1 MLKRAV
7 YCKKDMIKRKEE
19 RGIMQRRYDE
29 IYDAVVIGAGHAGV
43 EACLALARLGLKTL
57 VVTLSLDAI
66 SFMACNPA
74 IGGTAKGH
82 LVREVDALGGQ
93 MGISADHNLLQI
105 RMLNTGKGAAV
116 QSLRGQADKSAYHL
130 YMKRVLEREKNLTVL
145 QGEVAEILTENGKV
159 VGVTTLQGQAFA
171 CKGVVVA
178 TGVYL
183 NANIIIGEFRQET
196 GPNGFCRAT
205 ALTQCLL
212 DMGIPTRRFKTGTPA
227 RVDRKTINFD
237 AMTVQNGDEKL
248 YPFSFMTDGFIENR
262 EPCWLTY
269 TTEETKKIIM
279 ANIDRSPLYNGSIKS
294 TGPRYC
300 PSIEDKVMRFAD
312 KERHQIF
319 IEPESAST
327 DEMYVQGMSSSLP
340 VDVQIAMYH
349 SVIGLE
355 KCRLMRYAYAIE
367 YDCIDSTA
375 LYPSLMTKRVDGLFM
390 AGQLN
395 GSSGYEEA
403 AAQGIMAGI
412 NCAMY
417 IQDKT
422 PVVLG
427 RESSYI
433 GVLIDDLVTKGT
445 NEPYRMMTAR
455 AEHRLNLRQEN
466 ADERLTPIGREVGLV
481 SDERYAR
488 YLDKMNSL
496 KKINEALER
505 TVSPSFSA
513 PLFAEIGDYVP
524 HAGMSLREI
533 LKRSGVTA
541 ELLVKHFPEL
551 EKFDMRYLEE
561 VATVAKYEGYLSKQ
575 QSAIERAKKLEDK
588 ALPQDADYLSIEGLR
603 LEARQKLDKIRPLN
617 LGQASRISGVS
628 PADITVLMVWLA
640 RRGK

>member
-1 MLKRAV
+1 
-7 YCKKDMIKRKEE
+7 
-19 RGIMQRRYDE
+19 MQRKYDE

-43 EACLALARLGLKTL
+43 EACLALSRLGLKTL

-93 MGISADHNLLQI
+93 MGISADYNLLQI

-116 QSLRGQADKSAYHL
+116 QSLRGQADKSSYHL
-130 YMKRVLEREKNLTVL
+130 FMKRVLEREKNLTIL
-145 QGEVAEILTENGKV
+145 QGEVANILTENGKV
-159 VGVTTLQGQAFA
+159 CGITTLQGQTFA

-183 NANIIIGEFRQET
+183 NADIIIGEFRQQT

-205 ALTQCLL
+205 ALTDCLIN
-212 DMGIPTRRFKTGTPA
+212 MGIPTRRFKTGTPA
-227 RVDRKTINFD
+227 RVDKKTINFD
-237 AMTVQNGDEKL
+237 AMQIQHGDEKL
-248 YPFSFMTDGFIENR
+248 YPFSFMTDGFIENK
-262 EPCWLTY
+262 EPCYLTY

-279 ANIDRSPLYNGSIKS
+279 ANIARSPLYNGSIKS

-375 LYPSLMTKRVDGLFM
+375 LYPSLMTKCTEGLFM

-412 NCAMY
+412 NCARY
-417 IQDKT
+417 ITGKA
-422 PVVLG
+422 PVILG

-488 YLDKMNSL
+488 YKEKMSQIEH
-496 KKINEALER
+496 INEALKT
-505 TVSPSFSA
+505 TVSPSVSA
-513 PLFAEIGDYVP
+513 PLFEETGSGYVP
-524 HAGMSLREI
+524 RAGMSLREI
-533 LKRSGVTA
+533 LKRSDVTA
-541 ELLVKHFPEL
+541 SLLIKHFPEL
-551 EKFDMRYLEE
+551 EKFSLRYLEE
-561 VATVAKYEGYLSKQ
+561 VATVAKYEGYLTKQ
-575 QSAIERAKKLEDK
+575 AQAIERTKKLDDK
-588 ALPQDADYLSIEGLR
+588 ALPADADYLSIEGLR
-603 LEARQKLDKIRPLN
+603 IEARQKLDKIRPLN

-640 RRGK
+640 RREK

>member
-1 MLKRAV
+1 
-7 YCKKDMIKRKEE
+7 
-19 RGIMQRRYDE
+19 MQRKYDE

-43 EACLALARLGLKTL
+43 EACLALSRLGLKTL

-93 MGISADHNLLQI
+93 MGISADYNLLQI

-116 QSLRGQADKSAYHL
+116 QSLRGQADKSSYHL
-130 YMKRVLEREKNLTVL
+130 FMKRVLEREKNLTIL
-145 QGEVAEILTENGKV
+145 QGEVANILTENGKV
-159 VGVTTLQGQAFA
+159 CGITTLQGQTFA

-183 NANIIIGEFRQET
+183 NADIIIGEFRQQT

-205 ALTQCLL
+205 ALTDCLIN
-212 DMGIPTRRFKTGTPA
+212 MGIPTRRFKTGTPA
-227 RVDRKTINFD
+227 RVDKKTINFD
-237 AMTVQNGDEKL
+237 AMQIQHGDEKL
-248 YPFSFMTDGFIENR
+248 YPFSFMTDGFIENK
-262 EPCWLTY
+262 EPCYLTY

-279 ANIDRSPLYNGSIKS
+279 ANIARSPLYNGSIKS

-375 LYPSLMTKRVDGLFM
+375 LYPSLMTKCTDGLFM

-412 NCAMY
+412 NCARY
-417 IQDKT
+417 ITGKA
-422 PVVLG
+422 PVILG

-488 YLDKMNSL
+488 YKEKMSQIEQL
-496 KKINEALER
+496 NEALKK
-505 TVSPSFSA
+505 TVSPSVSA
-513 PLFAEIGDYVP
+513 PLFEETGSGYIP
-524 HAGMSLREI
+524 RAGMSLREI
-533 LKRSGVTA
+533 LKRSDVTA
-541 ELLVKHFPEL
+541 SLLIKHFPEL
-551 EKFDMRYLEE
+551 EKFSLRYLEE
-561 VATVAKYEGYLSKQ
+561 VATVAKYEGYLTKQ
-575 QSAIERAKKLEDK
+575 AQAIERTKKLDDK
-588 ALPQDADYLSIEGLR
+588 ALPADADYLSIEGLR
-603 LEARQKLDKIRPLN
+603 IEARQKLDKIRPLN

-640 RRGK
+640 RREK